1 MRWVR
6 WLALLPF
13 LGMLGGPFVLN
24 RVTPLVLGLPLL
36 LAWLVFCVLMTS
48 VIMGVIYLC
57 DPENRAADRAADPAD
72 RAGAGAGTGAG
83 TGEAR

>member
-1 MRWVR
+1 MTYIR

-24 RVTPLVLGLPLL
+24 RVTPFVFGMPLL
-36 LAWLVFCVLMTS
+36 LAWLVFCVVMTS

-57 DPENRAADRAADPAD
+57 DPQNRTEETRSPEDR
-72 RAGAGAGTGAG
+72 R
-83 TGEAR
+83 